1 MWKGFYAIFSN
12 ISYHNNIIK
21 TRFEKLEQNK
31 TLNIKFDYD
40 KCSTKYNIHHRE
52 TLNTNN

>member
-12 ISYHNNIIK
+12 ISYYNNIIK
-21 TRFEKLEQNK
+21 TRFKKLEQNK

-40 KCSTKYNIHHRE
+40 KCFSKK
-52 TLNTNN
+52 L